1 MKESINKFD
10 FVSAVAGRVKDLGLK
25 HETVKAVYDATVAE
39 LISTLEQ
46 GKSYTILGLGRIYVT
61 ELPERQG
68 VNPSTGERITIPASK
83 KVQFSTAPSLRKK
96 LNGK

>member
-1 MKESINKFD
+1 MKDSINKFD
-10 FVSAVAGRVKDLGLK
+10 FVCAVVDRVKDLGLK
-25 HETVKAVYDATVAE
+25 YDEVKAVYDATIAE

-61 ELPERQG
+61 DLPERQG
-68 VNPSTGERITIPASK
+68 VNPATGERITIPASK

>member
-25 HETVKAVYDATVAE
+25 HEAVKAVYDAAIAE

-61 ELPERQG
+61 DLPERQG
-68 VNPSTGERITIPASK
+68 VNPATGERITIPASK

>member
-68 VNPSTGERITIPASK
+68 VNPATGERITIPASK

>member
-1 MKESINKFD
+1 MKDSINKFD
-10 FVSAVAGRVKDLGLK
+10 FVCAVVDRVKDLGLK
-25 HETVKAVYDATVAE
+25 HDEVKAVYDATIAE
-39 LISTLEQ
+39 LISTLAQ

-68 VNPSTGERITIPASK
+68 VNPATGERITIPASK

-96 LNGK
+96 LNNK

>member
-1 MKESINKFD
+1 MKESIDKFD
-10 FVSAVAGRVKDLGLK
+10 FVSAVAGRVKSFGLRR
-25 HETVKAVYDATVAE
+25 EEVKAVYDATIAE
-39 LISTLEQ
+39 LISTLAQ

-61 ELPERQG
+61 DLPERQG
-68 VNPSTGERITIPASK
+68 VNPATGERITIPASK